1 MIDSYDFGQIV
12 INGRH
17 YTSDVIVLPD
27 RVRESWW
34 RKEGHRLHVEDIEG
48 VVQEEKPE
56 VFVVGTGYSGLMRVL
71 PETVEYLRGKG
82 VELVVER
89 TREACEVFNR
99 LVGSRRVVAVL
110 HLTC

>member
-12 INGRH
+12 INGRR

-34 RKEGHRLHVEDIEG
+34 RREGHRLHVEDIEG
-48 VVQEEKPE
+48 ALQEEKPE
-56 VFVVGTGYSGLMRVL
+56 VLVVGTGYSGLMKVL
-71 PETVEYLRGKG
+71 PETENYLKSKG
-82 VELVVER
+82 IELIVQS
-89 TREACEVFNR
+89 TREACKTFNR
-99 LVGSRRVVAVL
+99 LVKSKRAIAAL